1 MSPAVAADAPER
13 ASSPLL
19 QSVARLHDRV
29 GAAGMVAA
37 GFLLTVSLLAVL
49 APVVAPYGPNAA
61 DLLHPSAGPSGSHLL
76 GTDELGRD
84 LLSRLIWGAR
94 SGLLGPLIVISI
106 ATVVA
111 IPLAALAGWLGGA
124 VDLVVGRVLDL
135 LFAFP
140 GLLLAI
146 LVVSLYGPGLLPCA
160 VALSLSYMPWIAR
173 VARSGIV
180 RERNKAYIAAADV
193 QGLSGFAICT
203 RHLIP
208 NISSIIW
215 SQATISFG
223 YALIDLAAL
232 SFLGLNV
239 QPPTADWGVMVNNE
253 AALLQGHPLQVFYPC
268 LLIVL
273 CVTAVTYLGNRLAD
287 DVDGRTS

>member
-1 MSPAVAADAPER
+1 MSPTVAAGAPER
-13 ASSPLL
+13 ARSLL
-19 QSVARLHDRV
+19 PQSIARLHDRV
-29 GAAGMVAA
+29 GTGGMFAA

-49 APVVAPYGPNAA
+49 APVVAPYGPNTA

-84 LLSRLIWGAR
+84 LVSRLIWGAR
-94 SGLLGPLIVISI
+94 SGLLGPGIVISI

-124 VDLVVGRVLDL
+124 VDLVVGRLLDL

-146 LVVSLYGPGLLPCA
+146 LVVSLYGTGLLPCA
-160 VALSLSYMPWIAR
+160 IALSLSYMPWIAR

-193 QGLSGFAICT
+193 QGLSGFAICA

-215 SQATISFG
+215 SQATIAFG

-273 CVTAVTYLGNRLAD
+273 SVTAVTYLGNRLAD
-287 DVDGRTS
+287 ADDGRT

>member
-1 MSPAVAADAPER
+1 MTPAVAADAPKR
-13 ASSPLL
+13 VRSPLPR
-19 QSVARLHDRV
+19 SVARLHDRV
-29 GAAGMVAA
+29 GTAGMVAA

-61 DLLHPSAGPSGSHLL
+61 DLLHPSAGPSSSHLL

-84 LLSRLIWGAR
+84 LLSRLFWGAR
-94 SGLLGPLIVISI
+94 SGLLGPLIVIAI
-106 ATVVA
+106 ATAVA
-111 IPLAALAGWLGGA
+111 IPLAAIAGWLGGA
-124 VDLVVGRVLDL
+124 VDLIVGRVLDL

-180 RERNKAYIAAADV
+180 RERNKAYIAAVDV
-193 QGLSGFAICT
+193 QGLSGFAICA

-287 DVDGRTS
+287 DVDGRTP

>member
-1 MSPAVAADAPER
+1 MSRTVAAGAPER
-13 ASSPLL
+13 ARSLL
-19 QSVARLHDRV
+19 PQSIARLHDRV
-29 GAAGMVAA
+29 GTGGMFAA

-49 APVVAPYGPNAA
+49 APVVAPYGPNTA

-84 LLSRLIWGAR
+84 LVSRLIWGAR
-94 SGLLGPLIVISI
+94 SGLLGPGIVISI

-124 VDLVVGRVLDL
+124 VDLVVGRLLDL

-146 LVVSLYGPGLLPCA
+146 LVVSLYGTGLLPCA
-160 VALSLSYMPWIAR
+160 IALSLSYMPWIAR

-215 SQATISFG
+215 SQATIAFG

-273 CVTAVTYLGNRLAD
+273 SVTAVTYLGNRLAD
-287 DVDGRTS
+287 ADDGRT

>member
-1 MSPAVAADAPER
+1 MTPAVAAGAPEQAR
-13 ASSPLL
+13 SPLP

-29 GAAGMVAA
+29 GTAGMVAA

-49 APVVAPYGPNAA
+49 APVVAPYSPNVA

-84 LLSRLIWGAR
+84 LFSRLVWGAR

-124 VDLVVGRVLDL
+124 VDLAIGRLLDL

-160 VALSLSYMPWIAR
+160 VSLSLAYMPWIAR

-193 QGLSGFAICT
+193 QGLSGFAICA

-287 DVDGRTS
+287 DEDGRRS